1 MLPWRVSSSGIVVKK
16 IILGGRDVAGG
27 YLSDPSGVL
36 DRSFFLVLSCLTFSA
51 ARSHIELLTTI
62 NGARHLSELI
72 RLTWYPRTVQGK
84 YEYAADNNLT
94 IHPAT

>member
-1 MLPWRVSSSGIVVKK
+1 MAGFIVRYCCEE
-16 IILGGRDVAGG
+16 IILSGRDDAGG
-27 YLSDPSGVL
+27 YMSDPSGVL

-72 RLTWYPRTVQGK
+72 PFDSNVGTLVPYRVNTNTP
-84 YEYAADNNLT
+84 T
-94 IHPAT
+94 IT